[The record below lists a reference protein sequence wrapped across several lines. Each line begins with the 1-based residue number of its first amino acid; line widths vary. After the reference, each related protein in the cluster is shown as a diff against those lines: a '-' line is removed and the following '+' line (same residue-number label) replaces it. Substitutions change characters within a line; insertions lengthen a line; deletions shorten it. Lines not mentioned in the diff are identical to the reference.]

1 MLLPVDFACAI
12 MPSNLKPKALLCS
25 AWLAG
30 CTWSSK
36 FFGAGVIC
44 AHSCTQHVPS
54 THVKLKA
61 ACCSAARRPSV
72 SLPSSWK
79 PALYTMPLVDIDVPL
94 QQKKL
99 KEQDVVESIILAERA
114 ILYTLAFQIK
124 IELPQ
129 TCLFKNLEAVGVYTF
144 SSVKGPTP
152 ESSLPTEQ
160 QQKLSQIAVNF
171 ANDR

>member
-1 MLLPVDFACAI
+1 
-12 MPSNLKPKALLCS
+12 
-25 AWLAG
+25 
-30 CTWSSK
+30 
-36 FFGAGVIC
+36 
-44 AHSCTQHVPS
+44 
-54 THVKLKA
+54 
-61 ACCSAARRPSV
+61 
-72 SLPSSWK
+72 
-79 PALYTMPLVDIDVPL
+79 MPLVDIDVPL